1 MLIVG
6 DSKPLNFKGEYKFIN
21 SPKSFGMRNLI
32 FNAADLLIVPST
44 HEAFGLVS
52 IEAAACNTPSV
63 VFDDTGLS
71 DPIKHKVNGYV
82 AKYRD
87 VKDLGRGINWILKS
101 IKDQPKKFKK
111 CRKKAVKKYDIDHL
125 ADQYILTNKKIL
137 TKDFK

>member
-1 MLIVG
+1 MNINLLIHQNL
-6 DSKPLNFKGEYKFIN
+6 LNEKFD
-21 SPKSFGMRNLI
+21 

-87 VKDLGRGINWILKS
+87 VKDLGKGKLTLKS
-101 IKDQPKKFKK
+101 IKDQPKNLKNVEKK
-111 CRKKAVKKYDIDHL
+111 LLKNM
-125 ADQYILTNKKIL
+125 ILIIL
-137 TKDFK
+137 LINTF